1 MIERLEQIDRS
12 LFLFLNGL
20 HLDWL
25 DPIMIGFSNPLYSL
39 PVYFLVF
46 YFIKI
51 KFGWKV
57 TLWAIA
63 ALILVVFL
71 CDGISYRIFKQGFE
85 RYRPCHNLDI
95 KNQVYLPTGSCGGQ
109 FTFVSGHAT
118 NFFGL
123 ATFWALLLLRKV
135 KMIMPFLLIWAGII
149 AYSRVYLGV
158 HYPSDIT
165 CGALLGI
172 FLGWLVYRFFKNLMI
187 NLNWAEN

>member
-1 MIERLEQIDRS
+1 MIERIEQLDRN

-20 HLDWL
+20 HQDWL
-25 DPIMIGFSNPLYSL
+25 DPIMIGLSNPFFSL

-57 TLWAIA
+57 TLWAIL
-63 ALILVVFL
+63 ALILVVIL

-85 RYRPCHNLDI
+85 RYRPCYNLEIGD
-95 KNQVYLPTGSCGGQ
+95 QVYLPTGSCGGK
-109 FTFVSGHAT
+109 FSFVSGHAT

-123 ATFWALLLLRKV
+123 ATFWGMLLMKRV
-135 KMIMPFLLIWAGII
+135 KMILPVLLIWAGLI
-149 AYSRVYLGV
+149 AYSRIYLGV
-158 HYPSDIT
+158 HYPADIA

-172 FLGWLVYRFFKNLMI
+172 FLGWLVYRFFKNVM
-187 NLNWAEN
+187 LNFNWIKA